1 MNIDELEKLA
11 RAADMLAYEIMLSDD
26 KYMQFSQEY
35 GLISAANPAAIL
47 ELIDSN
53 KKLLRSLESAANYID
68 TLGGSSLGIR
78 QSIARAKWRKK

>member
-11 RAADMLAYEIMLSDD
+11 RDVLEKRSVPNVSF
-26 KYMQFSQEY
+26 QWEY
-35 GLISAANPAAIL
+35 GKAANPAAIL

-78 QSIARAKWRKK
+78 QSIARANGERNE